1 MSDTTQPRVLVVDDD
16 PSVTQI
22 VERFVRDHGFDVISR
37 SDGQPV
43 LDALP
48 QMTPDVALVGQDLFR
63 PLRDAHPAC
72 HVIVTAPQPSMDS
85 AIDAV
90 KLGALDYLPKPI
102 DWDRLGALLETV
114 RYAFARRQRL
124 LTADSELASQ
134 FEFNGMVGR
143 SPVMQELFDSIRRL
157 APHVN
162 TALVTGE
169 PGTGKE
175 LVARALHALGR
186 RREHGFVRSNGAG
199 VDEALVGTKDGG
211 TLFLDEVG
219 ALALVDQ
226 SRLLQAL
233 EHERVCVIAASSR
246 RIRDDVRAGRFRED
260 LFNRLNAVSVAVPP
274 LRDRRE
280 DIPYLTATFV
290 KQFAGRFEKPIA
302 GVTPG
307 AERLLLN
314 GMWPGNVRELRSVLE
329 RSCRASESRL
339 LTERDVLTACNDHR
353 AANGLSASPPRGNGH
368 TGATQVDVTRDQVAN
383 ALQQVSG
390 NRSAAA
396 RVLGISRRALYRRLD
411 SFGLR

>member
-1 MSDTTQPRVLVVDDD
+1 MSETTQPRFLVVDDD
-16 PSVTQI
+16 PGVTQI
-22 VERFVRDHGFDVISR
+22 VERFVRDQGFDVISR
-37 SDGQPV
+37 SDSQPV

-48 QMTPDVALVGQDLFR
+48 QLTPDVALVGQDLFR
-63 PLRDAHPAC
+63 PLRDVHPAC
-72 HVIVTAPQPSMDS
+72 HVIVTAAQPSMDS

-90 KLGALDYLPKPI
+90 KLGALDCLSKPI
-102 DWDRLGALLETV
+102 DWDRLRALLDTV
-114 RYAFARRQRL
+114 RHALARRQRL

-143 SPVMQELFDSIRRL
+143 SPLMQELFDSIRRL

-186 RREHGFVRSNGAG
+186 RRDRGFVRSNGAG
-199 VDEALVGTKDGG
+199 VDDTLVSTTNGG
-211 TLFLDEVG
+211 TLFVDEVG
-219 ALALVDQ
+219 TLPPAEQA
-226 SRLLQAL
+226 RLLQAL
-233 EHERVCVIAASSR
+233 EHDSVCVIAASSR
-246 RIRDDVRAGRFRED
+246 RIRDDIRAGRFRED
-260 LFNRLNAVSVAVPP
+260 LFERLNAVSVAVPS
-274 LRDRRE
+274 LRERRE
-280 DIPYLTATFV
+280 DIPCLTATFV
-290 KQFAGRFEKPIA
+290 KEFAGRFEKPIA
-302 GVTPG
+302 GVSPG

-314 GMWPGNVRELRSVLE
+314 AMWPGNVRELRSVLE
-329 RSCRASESRL
+329 RSCLASESRL
-339 LTERDVLTACNDHR
+339 LTERDVLTAFNGHR
-353 AANGLSASPPRGNGH
+353 AANGLSGPGPRGNGH
-368 TGATQVDVTRDQVAN
+368 SVAGQPDVSRDQVAN